1 MENKQLKNSS
11 IIQAMPEIRSLTLA
25 TRSLVTDY
33 LHRYPPEISEHTFT
47 NLFVWQ
53 PSRPVFFA
61 EIDSSLIFLVK
72 SAGKEGK
79 FLLYG
84 PPIGD
89 ITIPNIISAFESS
102 VSGAVR
108 IPGRDTENLSPVKH
122 LINEDRDNADY
133 VYQVS
138 DLAELA
144 GRRFSK
150 KRNKI
155 KQCLNKYSCE
165 YVPITSKLIAEC
177 EIMQEDWCNTRDCGR
192 NPGLC
197 NEANAI
203 AETFAHFEDFEL
215 LGGAIRVDGAIQAY
229 AIAEELHPG
238 TAVWHFEKAMAN
250 IPGLGQLINQ
260 WFSKYGLSGFNY
272 VNREQDLGVPGL
284 RQAKKSYFPH
294 HMVEKN
300 CISLTTGQLIT
311 AKSIKAEGCA
321 AHEH

>member
-1 MENKQLKNSS
+1 
-11 IIQAMPEIRSLTLA
+11 MPDIRSLTLA
-25 TRSLVTDY
+25 DRSLVMEY

-47 NLFVWQ
+47 NLFIWQ

-61 EIDSSLIFLVK
+61 EINKSLIVLLK
-72 SAGKEGK
+72 SANEDKEYI
-79 FLLYG
+79 LCG

-89 ITIPNIISAFESS
+89 IIIPDIISAFDTSA
-102 VSGAVR
+102 SGVNVIGAIR
-108 IPGRDTENLSPVKH
+108 IPDKH
-122 LINEDRDNADY
+122 TMKLPPAEYRVTEDRDNADY
-133 VYQVS
+133 VYRVS

-144 GRRFSK
+144 GRNFSK

-155 KQCLNKYSCE
+155 KQCLNNHSCE

-177 EIMQEDWCNTRDCGR
+177 EIMQENWCKTRDCGR

-203 AETFAHFEDFEL
+203 AETFAHFDDFGL
-215 LGGAIRVDGAIQAY
+215 LGGAIRVDGIIQAY

-238 TAVWHFEKAMAN
+238 TAVWHFEKAMAK

-260 WFSKYGLSGFNY
+260 WFSRYGLSGFDY

-284 RQAKKSYFPH
+284 RQAKESYFPH
-294 HMVEKN
+294 HMVGKN
-300 CISLTTGQLIT
+300 SISLAAGQRIT

-321 AHEH
+321 EHEY